1 MGRKKRGFLPDVSV
15 LHNIIGP
22 KRGSVLHRL
31 DPRTK
36 ILWFVISFVTGLVV
50 LENIAALA
58 GLFAYIFIAGA
69 IARVS
74 REQIVM
80 MKVVV
85 PLAVIV
91 FLSNLLLLPAAGM
104 TAYEPIVD
112 FGVKYPWYYIFGLT
126 SNARNI
132 AITQESLY
140 VGVARGMVVL
150 TLSGVAAL
158 FILLMDLT
166 ELVEG
171 MHLLKVPYKLAFTVG
186 LAINYIPILFYDLTT
201 VSEAQRAR
209 GHRLDRRGVFGR
221 IRASFSLILP
231 VINCAY
237 TRTGHI
243 ADAMVSRGFGMSKK
257 RVLVTDYS
265 MSKNDYFFLSCSIA
279 ILLVFIVVRIY
290 FPILDVHMKV

>member
-1 MGRKKRGFLPDVSV
+1 MGKKKRGFLPDVSV
-15 LHNIIGP
+15 LHNILGP
-22 KRGSVLHRL
+22 KQGSALHRL

-36 ILWFVISFVTGLVV
+36 ILWFIISFVTGLVV
-50 LENIAALA
+50 LEHLAALA
-58 GLFAYIFIAGA
+58 GLFAYVLIVGA
-69 IARVS
+69 VARVT

-85 PLAVIV
+85 PLCVIV
-91 FLSNLLLLPAAGM
+91 FLANLFLLPAAGM

-112 FGVKYPWYYIFGLT
+112 FGVKYPWYYIFPSL

-132 AITQESLY
+132 AITWESLY

-158 FILLMDLT
+158 FILLIDLT

-171 MHLLKVPYKLAFTVG
+171 MHILKVPYKLAFTVG

-221 IRASFSLILP
+221 VRASFSLILP

-243 ADAMVSRGFGMSKK
+243 ADAMASRGFGMSNR
-257 RVLVTDYS
+257 RVLVTEYS
-265 MSKNDYFFLSCSIA
+265 MSRKDYIFLTSSLA
-279 ILLVFIVVRIY
+279 ILLVFIAVRIY
-290 FPILDVHMKV
+290 FPIFDVHMKV